1 VNDTDLGDFR
11 EFLEALGY
19 PYTPEYDN
27 PAYRFF
33 LS

>member
-1 VNDTDLGDFR
+1 VDDADLAAFR
-11 EFLEALGY
+11 AFLDELGY
-19 PYTPEYDN
+19 TCTPEHDN